1 MSNLTKVEASKP
13 SALDVFSAEVGR
25 EAIVGMLETAE
36 AGTKFAQ
43 LHAAIIAV
51 KNRKTTL
58 AQLCRNCNIR
68 WDEMVDFHR
77 NFNVQQGLL
86 RASNHLPHVMED
98 VAVDAKSRVQGCT
111 RCDGAGKMGAQVSND
126 GEVLAEPKDCPDC
139 EGTGKVRVPGDQGA
153 RNLMFETMG
162 LTGKSKGPLVA
173 QQFLIAGAG
182 VEPIGNVV
190 GAVQKLIG
198 GGR

>member
-1 MSNLTKVEASKP
+1 MS
-13 SALDVFSAEVGR
+13 SAPLQVFEEQVGR
-25 EAIVGMLETAE
+25 EALVGMLETAE

-43 LHAAIIAV
+43 LHAAMLAA
-51 KNRKTTL
+51 KNRKTSL
-58 AQLCRNCNIR
+58 LQLCRKLGIR

-111 RCDGAGKMGAQVSND
+111 RCDGAGKLPDPSLSAED
-126 GEVLAEPKDCPDC
+126 GVHLTKDCPDC

-173 QQFLIAGAG
+173 QQFLSFGGSGI
-182 VEPIGNVV
+182 EPIGNVV

-198 GGR
+198 GR

>member
-1 MSNLTKVEASKP
+1 MS
-13 SALDVFSAEVGR
+13 SAPLQVFEEQVGR
-25 EAIVGMLETAE
+25 EALVGMLETAE

-43 LHAAIIAV
+43 LHAAMLAA
-51 KNRKTTL
+51 KNRKTSL
-58 AQLCRNCNIR
+58 IALCRKLSIR

-98 VAVDAKSRVQGCT
+98 VAVDAKSKVQGCT
-111 RCDGAGKMGAQVSND
+111 RCDGAGKLPDPSISDEKGVHLTKA
-126 GEVLAEPKDCPDC
+126 CPDC

-173 QQFLIAGAG
+173 QQFLSFGGSGI
-182 VEPIGNVV
+182 EPIGNVV

-198 GGR
+198 GR